1 MGRAKDAIAAY
12 RKAIE
17 IDKNLAVIHYGLA
30 MALKQQGEFHE
41 ALKAMRRAHELPYSE
56 LNWPSESAQWVREL
70 ERLVELDERLPDFI
84 SGKTKPAS
92 PEQGVEL
99 AELCA
104 RKQRNLA
111 AARFYTE
118 AFTPLSP
125 RTAPLLRS
133 HRYNAACAAALAGC
147 GQGKDV
153 DKLDDKKR
161 TRLRRLALD
170 WLRADLDAWGP
181 LLAQQPGKARPDIG
195 QAMQHWLADTDFA
208 GVRGPEALAKLP
220 EAERQPWEELWKDVA
235 EMLKRARAK
244 ATPERTPTAN

>member
-17 IDKNLAVIHYGLA
+17 IDKNLAVIHSGLA

-92 PEQGVEL
+92 PEEGVEL
-99 AELCA
+99 AELCM
-104 RKQRNLA
+104 RKQLNRPA
-111 AARFYTE
+111 VHFYDE

-125 RTAPLLRS
+125 RTAPLLGA

-147 GQGKDV
+147 GQGKDA

-161 TRLRRLALD
+161 TRLRRQARH
-170 WLRADLDAWGP
+170 WLRADLAARGRLMEKEPDKTGP
-181 LLAQQPGKARPDIG
+181 VLRKTL
-195 QAMQHWLADTDFA
+195 QHWQQDTDFA

-220 EAERQPWEELWKDVA
+220 DAERLEWQKLWADVA
-235 EMLKRARAK
+235 EMLKRARDSEK
-244 ATPERTPTAN
+244 K